1 MDLVKI
7 FDLLSKKMILEWETT
22 QESIKHSG
30 EKGRAL
36 EENFR
41 TFLRKYLPKKLDI
54 ATGFIID
61 SSGKQSKQL
70 DVIIHDAFQTP
81 LLYDNNNVQVI
92 PIECVYAVIEVKSDI
107 EKIATVCN
115 IFENMKSVK
124 DLEKKSYV
132 SVEGGKI
139 SALSYGKEWD
149 IWQVHYF
156 VFALDSMDLVS
167 ISNELIKKNQEENR
181 DVSKRVDCI
190 CVMKNGVMMNK
201 SSDGMYGALPTPNS
215 VQVVSKTTKPLLF
228 FYRMISNI
236 LFQTQMPFFQ
246 FTEYT
251 KDVRY

>member
-1 MDLVKI
+1 
-7 FDLLSKKMILEWETT
+7 MILEWETI
-22 QESIKHSG
+22 QESIEQSG

-36 EENFR
+36 EDDFKK
-41 TFLRKYLPKKLDI
+41 FLRKYLPKKLDI
-54 ATGFIID
+54 STGFIID

-81 LLYDNNNVQVI
+81 LLYDNNNVRVI

-107 EKIATVCN
+107 EKTATVCS

-124 DLEKKSYV
+124 DLEKKSYI
-132 SVEGGKI
+132 SMKGDYKI
-139 SALSYGKEWD
+139 TTLSYGKEWD

-156 VFALDSMDLVS
+156 VFALDSMDLIS
-167 ISNELIKKNQEENR
+167 ISDELNRKNKEESR

-190 CVMKNGVMMNK
+190 CVMKKGVMMNQL
-201 SSDGMYGALPTPNS
+201 SDGKFSALPHPDS
-215 VQVVSKTTKPLLF
+215 VQVVSKTTKPLLL

-236 LFQTQMPFFQ
+236 LFQTQMPSFQ